1 MTMFTHGDSETGAPA
16 VHLRNIFDPEGLK
29 NIIKEVVKQA
39 PAEKATHAEGN
50 GIDSVDEKR
59 RSTVRWFMDIGF
71 EQHLRAAVDLAN
83 YNAGWRYDIVKPEML
98 QFTEYE
104 PGGHYQWHTDGQCDH
119 NAIRLWQET
128 DLPKNLRETKD
139 VQLLGTVRKISVS
152 VILNDDY
159 EGGDL
164 EFLVINHKGELERT
178 KITPAVGSAI
188 IFPSYIMH
196 RVTPVT
202 KGTRYSVVAWYGGP
216 PFK

>member
-1 MTMFTHGDSETGAPA
+1 MIFIHADTETKAPA

-29 NIIKEVVKQA
+29 NMITEVTKQA
-39 PAEKATHAEGN
+39 PAEKATHAEGD

-83 YNAGWRYDIVKPEML
+83 FNAGWKYDIVKPEML
-98 QFTEYE
+98 QFTEYSPE
-104 PGGHYQWHTDGQCDH
+104 DHYSWHTDGAGCH
-119 NAIRLWQET
+119 HAARKWQET
-128 DLPKNLRETKD
+128 IQPTNLTETKD

-164 EFLVINHKGELERT
+164 EFLVINDKGELEIS

-188 IFPSYIMH
+188 IFPSYVMH

>member
-1 MTMFTHGDSETGAPA
+1 MIFIHADTETRAPA

-29 NIIKEVVKQA
+29 NMVTEITKQA
-39 PAEKATHAEGN
+39 PAEKATHMEGD
-50 GIDSVDEKR
+50 GIASIEAR
-59 RSTVRWFMDIGF
+59 RKSTVRWFMDLNF

-83 YNAGWRYDIVKPEML
+83 YNAGWRYDITKPETL
-98 QFTEYE
+98 QFTEYS
-104 PGGHYQWHTDGQCDH
+104 PRDHYSWHTDGAGCH
-119 NAIRLWQET
+119 HAARKWQET
-128 DLPKNLRETKD
+128 NQPTNLGETKD

-164 EFLVINHKGELERT
+164 EFLVINHKGELEIS

>member
-1 MTMFTHGDSETGAPA
+1 M
-16 VHLRNIFDPEGLK
+16 HLRNIFDPEGLK

-104 PGGHYQWHTDGQCDH
+104 PGGHYSWHTDG
-119 NAIRLWQET
+119 
-128 DLPKNLRETKD
+128 
-139 VQLLGTVRKISVS
+139 S
-152 VILNDDY
+152 
-159 EGGDL
+159 
-164 EFLVINHKGELERT
+164 
-178 KITPAVGSAI
+178 VGSQRNKIVAGNR
-188 IFPSYIMH
+188 P
-196 RVTPVT
+196 T
-202 KGTRYSVVAWYGGP
+202 KK
-216 PFK
+216 FKRNQRCTVGDSKKN

>member
-1 MTMFTHGDSETGAPA
+1 M
-16 VHLRNIFDPEGLK
+16 
-29 NIIKEVVKQA
+29 
-39 PAEKATHAEGN
+39 
-50 GIDSVDEKR
+50 
-59 RSTVRWFMDIGF
+59 
-71 EQHLRAAVDLAN
+71 
-83 YNAGWRYDIVKPEML
+83 
-98 QFTEYE
+98 
-104 PGGHYQWHTDGQCDH
+104 
-119 NAIRLWQET
+119 
-128 DLPKNLRETKD
+128 
-139 VQLLGTVRKISVS
+139 LGTVRKISVS

-164 EFLVINHKGELERT
+164 EFLVINAKGELEIC